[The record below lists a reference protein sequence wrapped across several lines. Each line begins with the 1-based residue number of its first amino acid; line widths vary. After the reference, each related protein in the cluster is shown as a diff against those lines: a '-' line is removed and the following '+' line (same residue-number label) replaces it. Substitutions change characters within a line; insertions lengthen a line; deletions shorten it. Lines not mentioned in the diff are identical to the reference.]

1 MELQD
6 GLLHQTLQSDAASI
20 GLNAPQIPDAK
31 GELAEGLRQ
40 VNPYR
45 GEEHGVGVD
54 RGLHQ
59 VVPINSN
66 RYGWQEHE
74 VTQREQEGGQVLC
87 TNRLGLGIV
96 CAAPPAPT
104 CRAER
109 PVWISCP
116 TPYSCRMQQE
126 PGRPQKKVFSPQKY
140 PEPCLHYPRRRHIR
154 RRKDKQLCPSGSHQT
169 PSIWGSSQTDCC
181 FTEDPNS
188 VYTKQLTCLDV
199 CNCCLTC
206 SAAAAL
212 LANMLS

>member
-1 MELQD
+1 MSND
-6 GLLHQTLQSDAASI
+6 PKGSCGAPGWTAPPKPNAANTE
-20 GLNAPQIPDAK
+20 LNASQIPDAK
-31 GELAEGLRQ
+31 GELAGDLTE

-59 VVPINSN
+59 VVSIHSN
-66 RYGWQEHE
+66 RYCRQEHE

-126 PGRPQKKVFSPQKY
+126 PGTPQKKVFSPQEY
-140 PEPCLHYPRRRHIR
+140 LEPCLHCPRRQQIR
-154 RRKDKQLCPSGSHQT
+154 RREDKHVPCWEPIRSPTSGAACRQT
-169 PSIWGSSQTDCC
+169 AVSPRIQMVFTLSS
-181 FTEDPNS
+181 
-188 VYTKQLTCLDV
+188 
-199 CNCCLTC
+199 
-206 SAAAAL
+206 
-212 LANMLS
+212 